1 MQLRIY
7 FNFMYRCAYC
17 MHFNYIAVV
26 VFLSLHNQ
34 LTYTIKYFIL
44 IVHYIHT
51 HFVILCMCLIYINIL
66 LVFILNTIT
75 LFTLLG
81 TSISFMNQ
89 FQYKN
94 MHA

>member
-1 MQLRIY
+1 
-7 FNFMYRCAYC
+7 

-44 IVHYIHT
+44 TVHTYT
-51 HFVILCMCLIYINIL
+51 FCNFVYVPHIYKYL
-66 LVFILNTIT
+66 LLFILNNIT

-89 FQYKN
+89 LQYKN